1 MKPIFYKQGYK
12 YQLVEDC
19 FLLTAIFPAKDISSD
34 FITLSQTGLLTIKK
48 GYAWDGPSAIAI
60 DTLNFMRA
68 SLLHDA
74 LYQLMRTEL
83 LSKELFRKDADQL
96 LFDICVADGMS
107 RVRAKLAYYAVRL
120 LGDSFADSKSRKEVL
135 IAPE

>member
-83 LSKELFRKDADQL
+83 LRKTCPGSGL
-96 LFDICVADGMS
+96 
-107 RVRAKLAYYAVRL
+107 
-120 LGDSFADSKSRKEVL
+120 
-135 IAPE
+135 